1 MWNVYDNPT
10 YISWQDDSLM
20 VKKLIENI
28 PTPLVSFAGSGVC
41 LLAAVD
47 SISKSRRARFD

>member
-1 MWNVYDNPT
+1 MWNVYDYPT
-10 YISWQDDSLM
+10 YSSWQDDSLM

-47 SISKSRRARFD
+47 SISKKQACRI